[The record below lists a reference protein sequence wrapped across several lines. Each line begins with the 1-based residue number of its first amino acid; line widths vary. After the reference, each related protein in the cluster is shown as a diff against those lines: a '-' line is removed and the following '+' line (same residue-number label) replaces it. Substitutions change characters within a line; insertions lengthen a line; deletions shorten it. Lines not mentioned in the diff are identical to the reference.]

1 MWLRFA
7 IEDDSL
13 LSLCFISM
21 NFLLVNQNCYLC
33 IGAQGLGA
41 GACASDILGIGQS
54 SNVKLGSL
62 R

>member
-7 IEDDSL
+7 IEVDSL

-41 GACASDILGIGQS
+41 CASDILGIGQS
-54 SNVKLGSL
+54 SDVKLGSL